1 MKTTY
6 TLWIVALA
14 AALCGCAQEPVVSYT
29 QPLTSPGGEFAT
41 LPPAVQN
48 SVRAEA
54 GMAEI
59 ESVTKNAQSA
69 TGVYEIRFRNAAV
82 YPPLYLASDGSVL
95 NSNMTVAVGAS
106 EDTIAAS
113 TGSESGGVKT
123 DDLPPNVVL
132 TIRHQAPTAEVD
144 SITRVVTGKQTFYS
158 VTFKNPQHH
167 PGLMIR
173 DDGHLMQ

>member
-1 MKTTY
+1 MKTSA
-6 TLWIVALA
+6 LWFVAVA
-14 AALCGCAQEPVVSYT
+14 AVICGCAEPPPISYT

-59 ESVTKNAQSA
+59 SSVTKNANSVS
-69 TGVYEIRFRNAAV
+69 GVYEIRFRNSDL

-95 NSNMTVAVGAS
+95 TSNMTVAVGAS

-113 TGSESGGVKT
+113 TGSESSGVKT
-123 DDLPPNVVL
+123 DDLPPNVIL

-144 SITRVVTGKQTFYS
+144 AISRVNSGGELYYS
-158 VTFKNPQHH
+158 VTFKDPTLHH
-167 PGLMIR
+167 PLLIR
-173 DDGHLMQ
+173 DDGHLMR

>member
-1 MKTTY
+1 MKTHA
-6 TLWIVALA
+6 LWFVAIA
-14 AALCGCAQEPVVSYT
+14 AALCGCAEPPIVSYT
-29 QPLTSPGGEFAT
+29 QPLTSPGGQFAT

-59 ESVTKNAQSA
+59 ESVTKTGESA
-69 TGVYEIRFRNAAV
+69 SGAYEIRFRNAAV

-95 NSNMTVAVGAS
+95 NSDMTVAVGAS

-113 TGSESGGVKT
+113 TGSASSGVKT
-123 DDLPPNVVL
+123 DDLPPSVIT

-144 SITRVVTGKQTFYS
+144 SISRVNSGDELFYS
-158 VTFKNPQHH
+158 VTFKDPALHH
-167 PGLMIR
+167 PLLIR